1 MDSGI
6 ECTLNKPV
14 DDTRLSSLD
23 TPEGKECQ
31 SDVPWQTS
39 VNLQHSLVQSQGS
52 PKHGDSLAHYTE
64 SSSARKDL
72 G

>member
-1 MDSGI
+1 MNTQRVTVSIWVELNDEWCSMICTETSIIFSGDMDSGI

-31 SDVPWQTS
+31 SDVP
-39 VNLQHSLVQSQGS
+39 
-52 PKHGDSLAHYTE
+52 
-64 SSSARKDL
+64 
-72 G
+72 